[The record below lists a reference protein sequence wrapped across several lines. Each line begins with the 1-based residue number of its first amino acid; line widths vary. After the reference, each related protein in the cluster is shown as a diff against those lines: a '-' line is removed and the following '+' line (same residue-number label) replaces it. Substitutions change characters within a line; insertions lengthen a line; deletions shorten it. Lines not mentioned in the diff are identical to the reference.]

1 MQQKNKKKLILFL
14 LLSVF
19 IILCSL
25 IVKSI
30 IINPDLQETELDKE
44 AKKASLSD
52 RLRAQSLENVEL
64 GKAKISDISEND
76 SLINQSKDEQQS
88 TSLYTDN
95 NNDNYNLKVFDE
107 YRERDAESFGELIS
121 KISDAVIHKIKE
133 KNFDIHAQ
141 HQAQMIDSPK
151 QSSKFSRLTAMS
163 SQKLQTISGVEQV
176 AGRTQMFKAGTR
188 VYAILPDKLT
198 VSSSESID
206 TSLIA
211 FGSTEQKFPNHI
223 TFVGK
228 AQLNKSQRRVEI
240 LIDKCV
246 NTRDDSPHLPC
257 TAIVKDILGD
267 NGLSGKIYDPSNW
280 QLIVS
285 TASTFL
291 TTYVLSSL
299 TTSTTQTGITVDQSI
314 ANQVRQALS
323 GSINAVAGRINDN
336 LTRNGKEITISSG
349 SIVQVFFVET
359 TNAWNLK

>member
-1 MQQKNKKKLILFL
+1 MQHQNKKKLIFFL
-14 LLSVF
+14 LVSVF
-19 IILCSL
+19 IIVFSL

-30 IINPDLQETELDKE
+30 LNNYGLEETELNTE
-44 AKKASLSD
+44 VKKTSISD
-52 RLRAQSLENVEL
+52 RLRAQLLENIEL
-64 GKAKISDISEND
+64 GKAKISDTLEHH
-76 SLINQSKDEQQS
+76 SLINQEKNEEQS
-88 TSLYTDN
+88 IVLGSNSN
-95 NNDNYNLKVFDE
+95 NNNTNSALKQLTLSNE
-107 YRERDAESFGELIS
+107 
-121 KISDAVIHKIKE
+121 IKE
-133 KNFDIHAQ
+133 QGATSNIQYQIQKFE
-141 HQAQMIDSPK
+141 SPK

-163 SQKLQTISGVEQV
+163 SQKLQTISGVEQI

-240 LIDKCV
+240 RIDKCV

-257 TAIVKDILGD
+257 AAIVKDILGD